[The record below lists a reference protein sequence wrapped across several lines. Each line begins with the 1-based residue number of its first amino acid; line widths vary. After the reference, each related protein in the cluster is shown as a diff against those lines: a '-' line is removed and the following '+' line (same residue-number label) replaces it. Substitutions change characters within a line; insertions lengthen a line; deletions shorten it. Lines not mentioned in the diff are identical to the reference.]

1 MPKASARLDAARKA
15 YREALEAA
23 RAKPT
28 PDAWAR
34 LLAAG
39 KELSSAQE
47 SRPRSRR
54 GRRPAPERVEPTAI
68 AELEPAEPAEQAAG
82 ELDADPT

>member
-1 MPKASARLDAARKA
+1 MAKVNPRLEVARKT

-28 PDAWAR
+28 SEAWAR

-39 KELSSAQE
+39 KELSAAE
-47 SRPRSRR
+47 EAPRSRR
-54 GRRPAPERVEPTAI
+54 GRRPAPRPETGAAAPADN
-68 AELEPAEPAEQAAG
+68 LEGLE
-82 ELDADPT
+82 